1 MTIADEIEHLHVLYE
16 QGVLT
21 HAEFT
26 QAKSAVLGRSAA
38 GSPQPDDH
46 TKALHLEHEL
56 ARLDREWMLERES
69 YMVTSRYGARSIP
82 SQGGSIVVGVL
93 IGAFGLVW
101 TISAASLGAQH
112 VSSLW
117 CAVYP
122 RWHWQQCAFLHESRR
137 VPARRASV
145 SATTSGGACAVC
157 QCQEQGTA
165 QSVLTLEA

>member
-46 TKALHLEHEL
+46 TKAIHLEHEL
-56 ARLDREWMLERES
+56 ARLDREWMLERAS

-101 TISAASLGAQH
+101 TISAASLGAPSMFPVFGVLFILVGIGNSVHSFMKAGAYQH
-112 VSSLW
+112 
-117 CAVYP
+117 AEQAY
-122 RWHWQQCAFLHESRR
+122 QQ
-137 VPARRASV
+137 RRAEV
-145 SATTSGGACAVC
+145 LAQYASARNREPHSR
-157 QCQEQGTA
+157 
-165 QSVLTLEA
+165 S